1 MSRARHRREHCNR
14 KVLTA
19 ALALALLL
27 SLLFSVTSQAQEGE
41 YKVNVYIKIHRI
53 QCIDRIE
60 SAQQPEY
67 VDWHYYIT
75 ASFLGNTFHGE
86 ASYTDCGLD
95 KTLDDVYVFEVTTRY
110 VRIVI
115 DLKDDDTLTRP
126 DLADISG
133 FPGGGY
139 DNMDEFERGTSYWG
153 LYDTKTNTLV
163 DTDELMVE
171 GDYYITSGELDGSTD
186 VDENDAALWF
196 SIWDDYDLPV
206 AEPGPDRNCTLG
218 ETLQFD
224 GSGSTASY
232 ASTLVKYE
240 WDFNE
245 DGIFELQ
252 GVNQSYAFTKKGPNP
267 VSLRVTD
274 SMGEEGV
281 GTCVINVVNL
291 QPRAS
296 FTYSPTEPS
305 IVDSIQFTDTSWD
318 PDGVVSAWDWDF
330 GDNGTSAMQN
340 AVHTY
345 AKGTYTVTLTVRDEN
360 GGSNSTSL
368 LIRVRNQP
376 PTAGFTFSPSN
387 PQRGEEVQF
396 TDRSMDPEGYPL
408 QYHWDFGDGHNSSEQ
423 SPNHFYPEAGKYAV
437 TLTIVD
443 EDGNTEVASET
454 VSISS
459 MPISAGFTFTPTDPG
474 VRESVRFTDES
485 QDPEGGTL
493 EYYWDFGDGQS
504 SYDRNPSHAY
514 GSVGRYEARLTISNE
529 EGEMDSTS
537 HSITVVNKFDLSLE
551 VRDLL
556 GLAVGNAQV
565 QIYRDGEHVT
575 SATTNNRGKL
585 ELFNMPEGDYRVQAR
600 VLGLAASRSFSLSGD
615 STERVRVIF
624 SLYTTIIFLG
634 VMGGA
639 LALRFIRKK
648 A

>member
-1 MSRARHRREHCNR
+1 MSGERRRRERCS
-14 KVLTA
+14 KKALTV
-19 ALALALLL
+19 ALAFALLL
-27 SLLFSVTSQAQEGE
+27 SLLPSIITLAQDGE
-41 YKVNVYIKIHRI
+41 YRVNVYIKIHRI

-60 SAQQPEY
+60 SAQHPEY

-75 ASFLGNTFHGE
+75 ASYLGNTFYGE

-115 DLKDDDTLTRP
+115 DLKDDDILTRA

-163 DTDELMVE
+163 DTDELLVE

-186 VDENDAALWF
+186 EDENDAALWF

-206 AEPGPDRNCTLG
+206 AKPGPDRNCTLG

-232 ASTLVKYE
+232 ATILVKYE
-240 WDFNE
+240 WDFND
-245 DGIFELQ
+245 DGIFEFQ
-252 GVNQSYAFTKKGPNP
+252 GVNQSYAFKKKGPNP

-281 GTCVINVVNL
+281 GTCEVNVINL

-296 FTYSPTEPS
+296 FTYSPAEPS

-318 PDGVVSAWDWDF
+318 PDGVVSVWDWDF

-340 AVHTY
+340 AIHTY
-345 AKGTYTVTLTVRDEN
+345 AKGTYLVTLTVRDEN

-376 PTAGFTFSPSN
+376 PTVGFTFSPSN
-387 PQRGEEVQF
+387 PQRGEEVQL
-396 TDRSMDPEGYPL
+396 TDRSQDPEGYPL
-408 QYHWDFGDGHNSSEQ
+408 QYRWDFGDGNNSSEQ
-423 SPNHFYPEAGKYAV
+423 SPNHVYPEAGKYTV

-459 MPISAGFTFTPTDPG
+459 MPIIAGFTFSPTDPG
-474 VRESVRFTDES
+474 VRETVRFTDES

-493 EYYWDFGDGQS
+493 QYYWDFGDGQS
-504 SYDRNPSHAY
+504 SYERNPSHAY
-514 GSVGRYEARLTISNE
+514 SGVGRYEVRLTISNE

-537 HSITVVNKFDLSLE
+537 YSIPVVNKYDLSLE
-551 VRDLL
+551 VKDLL
-556 GLAVGNAQV
+556 GLAVANAQV
-565 QIYRDGEHVT
+565 QVYRDGEHVT

-585 ELFNMPEGDYRVQAR
+585 ELFNMPEGEYRVQAR
-600 VLGLAASRSFSLSGD
+600 VLGLAASRSFSLSGN
-615 STERVRVIF
+615 SEESVRVIF
-624 SLYTTIIFLG
+624 SLYTTIIVLG
-634 VMGGA
+634 LIGA
-639 LALRFIRKK
+639 AFALKFIRKK